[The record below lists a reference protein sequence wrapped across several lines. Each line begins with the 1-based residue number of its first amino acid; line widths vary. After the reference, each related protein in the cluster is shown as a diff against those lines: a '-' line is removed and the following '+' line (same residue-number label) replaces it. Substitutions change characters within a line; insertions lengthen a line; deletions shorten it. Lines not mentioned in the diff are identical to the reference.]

1 MLEWQNFQDFHF
13 LRPLWLL
20 ALIFPFIWGW
30 FIYRNERVQ
39 SSWAEVCDEHLL
51 KFLLIRGDNQQRRL
65 PYVLAILFMVFS
77 VLALAGPAWIKQPS
91 PALSVDNPV
100 MIALNLSADMEQ
112 KDVAPN
118 RLTRARYIIKEFMQ
132 TLHSTETGLIVYSDE
147 PFMISPL
154 TEDTALIDN
163 LLPNVE
169 RNIMPANG
177 DRLDRAIDMAAERMQ
192 QTGYA
197 KGNIIVVTTDV
208 GERFDKAL
216 QNAEDAH
223 KKGFDVNVIKVSAA
237 ENDKLQMVA
246 QKGHGVY
253 LNYNQD
259 YAPLSRKVNDLYAK
273 ELNKSKNMQTTWVD
287 FGYYLF
293 WLPALL
299 LLYYYRRGV
308 IVVLFLCMICSEAYA
323 GWFLNDNQEAMRYF
337 KRQQYDKAAQLF
349 KNPQWRG
356 AAAYKS
362 GNFEGAYREFSQ
374 SADETALYNQGN
386 ALAKAGKIDEAIAKY
401 EEVLKQKPDFE
412 DAKYNLEYLKNMKQ
426 NQSQDKNQKQDN
438 KQEQN
443 KNDKS
448 GGEDEQ
454 KNNQQQQ
461 DKQQSDSQQQNE
473 QQNEQ
478 QQDKQQEQQQ
488 QDRQS
493 GQQQEKQQ
501 QDKQQQQQGEQK
513 QQSEQQKS
521 DSEQK
526 QQSEQ
531 SNQQEQSEQKN
542 NNQQSEQN
550 DNKNE
555 AENQQQSSADSEE
568 NKQSS
573 SQSQNRQNP
582 QDDAKKNQDDVD
594 DDEQNQQQRAERKP
608 DTDNQPQ
615 EERETEQQVQT
626 GDPDENGQEAE
637 TVDIQNGDK
646 AADDK
651 EKIRARLQKF
661 RDIPEDRGGLLRAL
675 IAKEYSKNR
684 YKDE

>member
-1 MLEWQNFQDFHF
+1 MLELQNFQDFHF

-20 ALIFPFIWGW
+20 ALIFPFAWGW

-77 VLALAGPAWIKQPS
+77 VLALAGPAWVKQPS
-91 PALSVDNPV
+91 PTLSVDNPV
-100 MIALNLSADMEQ
+100 MIALNLSSDMEQ

-118 RLTRARYIIKEFMQ
+118 RLTRARYIIKEFIQ

-197 KGNIIVVTTDV
+197 KGNIIVVTADV

-216 QNAEDAH
+216 QSAEEAH

-273 ELNKSKNMQTTWVD
+273 ELNESKNMQTTWVD

-308 IVVLFLCMICSEAYA
+308 IIVLFLCVICSEAYA

-349 KNPQWRG
+349 KSPQWRG

-362 GNFEGAYREFSQ
+362 GNFEEAYREFSQ
-374 SADETALYNQGN
+374 FADETSMYNQGN

-438 KQEQN
+438 KEEQN

-473 QQNEQ
+473 QQQE
-478 QQDKQQEQQQ
+478 KQQEQQQ
-488 QDRQS
+488 EQDKQNA
-493 GQQQEKQQ
+493 QQQEQQ
-501 QDKQQQQQGEQK
+501 QDKQQQQGEQNQQQE
-513 QQSEQQKS
+513 QQSEQDK
-521 DSEQK
+521 
-526 QQSEQ
+526 
-531 SNQQEQSEQKN
+531 QQEQSEQN
-542 NNQQSEQN
+542 GNNQKSEQN

-555 AENQQQSSADSEE
+555 TEDKQQPSQDSSDKE
-568 NKQSS
+568 QSS
-573 SQSQNRQNP
+573 SNSQNQQKP
-582 QDDAKKNQDDVD
+582 QDNS
-594 DDEQNQQQRAERKP
+594 EQNQDKSDDGEQNQEQRAEQKP
-608 DTDNQPQ
+608 SNNDQQQ

-626 GDPDENGQEAE
+626 GNPDENGQEAE

-646 AADDK
+646 DADDK